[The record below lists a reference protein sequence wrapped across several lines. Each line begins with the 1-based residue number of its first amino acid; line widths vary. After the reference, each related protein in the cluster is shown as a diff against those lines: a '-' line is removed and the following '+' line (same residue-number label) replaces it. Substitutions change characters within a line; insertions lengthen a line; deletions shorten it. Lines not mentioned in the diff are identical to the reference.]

1 MKKYILV
8 LFTLLMAPLANAAPE
23 FKEGV
28 EYKVVQDTA
37 SNKPVVTEFFSYV
50 CPHCYSFQPL
60 MSKLEQRVPELELKK
75 VPVSFLGRELGPV
88 LQRAYGAAVL
98 LKVDDTLNPV
108 IFDRI
113 HRQKKMPNNLAE
125 IKAIFIA
132 NGVAEKDF
140 DGVINSFAL
149 NGMIAQYDK
158 LTERFDVHG
167 TPTIVVKDKYE
178 LNMNEIGSEERFY
191 QTVEYLL
198 SLD

>member
-8 LFTLLMAPLANAAPE
+8 LFALLMAPLANAAPE